1 MWNIK
6 IYYTLVLSWNKFVNP
21 ILNYKVE
28 NLKDIDTD
36 YTDSLGENLNPIS
49 AGVLENQVK
58 FLPQF
63 KKMGWFGFHKKILV
77 TNFLDALR

>member
-1 MWNIK
+1 MGWFGWFGFHKKTFVTISWTLYDRYDIEISNI
-6 IYYTLVLSWNKFVNP
+6 
-21 ILNYKVE
+21 
-28 NLKDIDTD
+28 
-36 YTDSLGENLNPIS
+36 NPIS